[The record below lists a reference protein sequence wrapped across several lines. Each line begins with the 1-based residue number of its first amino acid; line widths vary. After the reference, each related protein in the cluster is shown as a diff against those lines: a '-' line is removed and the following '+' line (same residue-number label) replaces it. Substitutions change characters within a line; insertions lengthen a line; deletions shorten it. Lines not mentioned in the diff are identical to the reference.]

1 MTSVAYASLW
11 IFIFAVPWE
20 RLVVLPGLSIVT
32 RVTGAIALGLTLL
45 AIVIS
50 GRVRRWR
57 VFHTAAL
64 LFVIWTGFAVWMIE
78 MPKIPQKYYT
88 FVQLFLVLWMMW
100 ELGSTASRQ
109 RGLLAAYVLGAGV
122 PAIATILLYIREAGV
137 LRRFSAGGAD
147 PNSLGMTLAL
157 GIPIAWY
164 LSLTA
169 TRPLYRW
176 LWRAYLPLAMFAT
189 VLTGSRGAMIATMVA
204 LLIIPLTTSLSPGRL
219 VAAIALLALSGAL
232 IVAYAPERVVERLG
246 TTGSN
251 VESLSFGG
259 RFTLWKAGIHAFGY
273 RPMMGYGV
281 GGFVRAISPE
291 LGSRALVA
299 HNSFLS
305 VMVEEGLVGLMF
317 YLAMLWS
324 VFSSIL
330 RFPWLE
336 RRFGLVLLA
345 TLGTAMMPLTWEDNK
360 TAWFVMAALIGM
372 SPFHF
377 IRPRVPGG
385 QVFVRRTAP
394 VARRPVAERT

>member
-1 MTSVAYASLW
+1 VAYASLW

-20 RLVVLPGLSIVT
+20 RLVMLPGLSIVT
-32 RVTGAIALGLTLL
+32 RVTGAIALVLTLL

-64 LFVIWTGFAVWMIE
+64 LFVIWTGFAVWMLD
-78 MPKIPQKYYT
+78 MPAIPQKYYT
-88 FVQLFLVLWMMW
+88 FVQLFAVLWMMW

-109 RGLLAAYVLGAGV
+109 RGLLGAYVLGASV
-122 PAIATILLYIREAGV
+122 PAIATILLYHREAGV

-157 GIPIAWY
+157 GVPIAWY

-169 TRPLYRW
+169 KRPLARW
-176 LWRAYLPLAMFAT
+176 LWRAYLPLAMFGT
-189 VLTGSRGAMIATMVA
+189 VLTGSRGAMIAMMVA

-232 IVAYAPERVVERLG
+232 IVAYAPERVVERLS
-246 TTGSN
+246 TTGTN

-281 GGFVRAISPE
+281 GAFVRAITPE
-291 LGSRALVA
+291 LGARALVA

-317 YLAMLWS
+317 YVAMVWS
-324 VFSSIL
+324 VFSSIR
-330 RFPWLE
+330 RFPRLE
-336 RRFGLVLLA
+336 RRFALVLFA
-345 TLGTAMMPLTWEDNK
+345 TLITAMLPLTWEDNK
-360 TAWFVMAALIGM
+360 VAWFVMAALIGM

-377 IRPRVPGG
+377 IRPRVAAS
-385 QVFVRRTAP
+385 QAFVRRTAP
-394 VARRPVAERT
+394 AARRPVAERT

>member
-20 RLVVLPGLSIVT
+20 RLVMLPGLSIVT

-64 LFVIWTGFAVWMIE
+64 LFVIWTGFAVWMLD
-78 MPKIPQKYYT
+78 MPAIPQKYYT
-88 FVQLFLVLWMMW
+88 FVQLFAVLWMMW

-109 RGLLAAYVLGAGV
+109 RGLLGAYVLGASV
-122 PAIATILLYIREAGV
+122 PAIATILLYHREAGV

-157 GIPIAWY
+157 GVPIAWY

-169 TRPLYRW
+169 KRPLARW
-176 LWRAYLPLAMFAT
+176 LWRAYLPLAMFGT
-189 VLTGSRGAMIATMVA
+189 VLTGSRGAMIAMMVA

-232 IVAYAPERVVERLG
+232 IVAYAPERVVERLS
-246 TTGSN
+246 TTGTN

-281 GGFVRAISPE
+281 GAFVRAITPE
-291 LGSRALVA
+291 LGARALVA

-317 YLAMLWS
+317 YVAMVWS
-324 VFSSIL
+324 VFSSIR
-330 RFPWLE
+330 RFPRLE
-336 RRFGLVLLA
+336 RRFALVLFA
-345 TLGTAMMPLTWEDNK
+345 TLITAMLPLTWEDNK
-360 TAWFVMAALIGM
+360 VAWFVMAALIGM

-377 IRPRVPGG
+377 IRPTVAGS

-394 VARRPVAERT
+394 AARRPVAERT